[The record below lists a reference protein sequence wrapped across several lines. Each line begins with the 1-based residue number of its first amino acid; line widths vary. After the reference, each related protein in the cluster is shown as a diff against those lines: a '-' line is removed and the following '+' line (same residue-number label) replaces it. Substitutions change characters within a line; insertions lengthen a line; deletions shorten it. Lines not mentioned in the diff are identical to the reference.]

1 MALDKFKCCQCQT
14 EYDEFEFNDAWE
26 RIDGDKMC
34 MKCRNVLGQVY
45 GQDRIDKFV
54 KIYDTGKRIMKPHRC
69 ILCGEDIPKGST
81 TARYIMA
88 RGERKYFHD
97 TCPPYRQAVLEI

>member
-34 MKCRNVLGQVY
+34 NKCRHVLGQIY
-45 GQDRIDKFV
+45 GHARIDKFV
-54 KIYDTGKRIMKPHRC
+54 KIHDTGKRITKHHVC
-69 ILCGEDIPKGST
+69 ILCGEDIPKGSV
-81 TARYIMA
+81 TARYVME
-88 RGERKYFHD
+88 RGKRQYLHD
-97 TCPPYRQAVLEI
+97 TCPPFRQVKIEY